1 MHDGPNAPF
10 AALMASVRPV
20 GRATVETGL
29 RSPRRGVGDTEH
41 GTHSRDEVPDAPL
54 TRRDRAPEGELV
66 PLDED
71 GEEGPARVASATPCD
86 FEDDGP
92 IVEPDAR
99 LASGDVGGDED
110 GQE

>member
-1 MHDGPNAPF
+1 MHDGPHAPF
-10 AALMASVRPV
+10 TAFVASVRPV
-20 GRATVETGL
+20 GRPAVETGL
-29 RSPRRGVGDTEH
+29 RSPRRGIADAEH
-41 GTHSRDEVPDAPL
+41 GADARDEVPDAPFA
-54 TRRDRAPEGELV
+54 RCDRAPERELV

-71 GEEGPARVASATPCD
+71 GKEGPARVASATPCD